1 MAFTH
6 LHVHTEYS
14 LLDGSNKIKEYV
26 ARVKELGMNSAAI
39 TDHGV
44 MYGVID
50 FYRAARE
57 AGIKPILGCEVYV
70 APNSRFDKELTGGE
84 DRYHHLV
91 LLAENNTGYANLM
104 KIVSRGFTEGYYYK
118 PRVDMEVLQEFH
130 EGIIA
135 LSACLAGEVPRF
147 ILKGMKD
154 EARKA
159 ARKYEACFGKG
170 NYFLELQDHGI
181 PEQRTVNMELLQM
194 SRELDIPLVT
204 TNDVHYTYAE
214 DAIPHD
220 ILLVNRD
227 GKLRELHKVL
237 DRNCALSFIT
247 AADKPGRQTY
257 ERSAILLML
266 KAFYDT
272 VGRENAER
280 ITVEFSL
287 SNALFCRAKGQFT
300 PDKALLERVEARM
313 RELAAQALPIEKRS
327 VNIDD
332 AVAMFR
338 ACGLEDKARLLSY
351 RINSHVNVYT
361 LDGFTDYFYG
371 YMVPDTGYLK
381 WFALESFADG
391 FILRLPDQAD
401 PEKLGDFKP
410 PMKVFQAM
418 HEAEDLSAV
427 LQISDV
433 GEMNDVISRGQ
444 ATQMI
449 LSHEAMMEKQIG
461 DIAHEIAARKG
472 VRFVM
477 IAGPSSSGKT
487 TFSHRLSTQLIACGL
502 RPHAIATDN
511 YFRNR
516 ADTPRDER
524 GEYDF
529 ECLGAMDVEG
539 FNRDMNRLLNGET
552 VEMPTYNFIKGV
564 REYNGETLTL
574 GENDV
579 LVIEGIHCLND
590 EFSKA
595 LPKESKYRIYI
606 SCLTTLNVDDHNRIP
621 TTDARL
627 LRRIERDARTRG
639 YGAQAT
645 IKMWPSVRR
654 GEEQNIFPYQDSADM
669 LFNSALLYETA
680 LLKPYVEPLLF
691 GVPHDCPEYLEAKRL
706 LKFLNYF
713 LPLPADNVP
722 KTSLLR
728 EFVGGGC
735 YKT

>member
-1 MAFTH
+1 
-6 LHVHTEYS
+6 
-14 LLDGSNKIKEYV
+14 
-26 ARVKELGMNSAAI
+26 
-39 TDHGV
+39 
-44 MYGVID
+44 
-50 FYRAARE
+50 
-57 AGIKPILGCEVYV
+57 
-70 APNSRFDKELTGGE
+70 
-84 DRYHHLV
+84 
-91 LLAENNTGYANLM
+91 
-104 KIVSRGFTEGYYYK
+104 
-118 PRVDMEVLQEFH
+118 MEQTMLNV
-130 EGIIA
+130 
-135 LSACLAGEVPRF
+135 
-147 ILKGMKD
+147 
-154 EARKA
+154 
-159 ARKYEACFGKG
+159 
-170 NYFLELQDHGI
+170 
-181 PEQRTVNMELLQM
+181 TVNGSTRQYPAGTPF
-194 SRELDIPLVT
+194 RVIAAD
-204 TNDVHYTYAE
+204 HQAE
-214 DAIPHD
+214 IPHD

-272 VGRENAER
+272 VGRENVER

-338 ACGLEDKARLLSY
+338 ACGLEDKARILSY

-381 WFALESFADG
+381 WFALEPFADG
-391 FILRLPDQAD
+391 FILRLPNQAD

-427 LQISDV
+427 LHISDV

-552 VEMPTYNFIKGV
+552 VEMPTYNFIKGI

-639 YGAQAT
+639 YGARAT

-654 GEEQNIFPYQDSADM
+654 GEEENIFPYQDSADTV
-669 LFNSALLYETA
+669 FNSALIYETA